1 MRSTRMAGADMPVI
15 AVVNRKGG
23 SGKSTLA
30 THLAGYCANH
40 HIPVMLG
47 DVDRQQSTQAWLKLR
62 SAHTPAQ
69 HPAIMGWAIDPKN
82 VLRAPPGVS
91 HVILDTP
98 GGLRGFDLSR
108 VVAFAD
114 AILMPVCNSVFDR
127 ESAADCYAELMA
139 LPRVASGRCKVAAVG
154 MRVDSR
160 TKAADVLAAWAQQ
173 HKIPFIGVLRDTQA
187 YVRCVERGL
196 TLFDLP
202 ATHVRTDMPQWQ
214 TILEWLDPVLHP
226 VARVAEP
233 VTQRVVRPCFVPTP
247 STFNGLTSSTPII
260 AAPANPPRPDPL
272 PQRAPAKV
280 TARVEPVLRPT
291 FASRLGRLLDL
302 LPTSRALHRGA

>member
-1 MRSTRMAGADMPVI
+1 MPVI

-30 THLAGYCANH
+30 THIAGYCANN

-47 DVDRQQSTQAWLKLR
+47 DVDRQQSTQTWLKLR
-62 SAHTPAQ
+62 SAHTRAE

-82 VLRAPPGVS
+82 VLRAPAGVS

-98 GGLRGFDLSR
+98 GGMRGFELAR
-108 VVAFAD
+108 VVALAD

-127 ESAADCYAELMA
+127 ESAADCYAELQA

-154 MRVDSR
+154 MRVDAR
-160 TKAADVLAAWAQQ
+160 TKAAATLGAWALQN
-173 HKIPFIGVLRDTQA
+173 KIPFVGILRDSQA

-202 ATHVRTDMPQWQ
+202 ATHVRNDMAQWQ
-214 TILEWLDPVLHP
+214 AIIEWLSPVLNP
-226 VARVAEP
+226 
-233 VTQRVVRPCFVPTP
+233 VVRSEVAKPRTIRPCYVPTP
-247 STFNGLTSSTPII
+247 SSFNGLVSSAPIVA
-260 AAPANPPRPDPL
+260 AAPA
-272 PQRAPAKV
+272 PA
-280 TARVEPVLRPT
+280 TASATSPARVEVPVQRAAVKEPARVEAVLAKAG
-291 FASRLGRLLDL
+291 FASRFGRLLDL
-302 LPTSRALHRGA
+302 LPGSRAQHRGA